1 LKKTILIIFFGIIAA
16 VIAVLALL
24 PRDTGVA
31 LEFVVLNYFFPMYE
45 TKDLVNVESPDHQYV
60 ATGYHVFGGATV
72 HDSTI
77 VVVHAQ
83 GQSYTDRTNEP
94 VLIAD
99 NIKKFNLIWSKN
111 RLLVVECSLDNTYS
125 KKSIWKDVTVQ
136 YVEK

>member
-1 LKKTILIIFFGIIAA
+1 MIFGII
-16 VIAVLALL
+16 VILIGVFALL
-24 PRDTGVA
+24 PRDTSMA
-31 LEFVVLNYFFPMYE
+31 LELDLLNYFVGMNE

-60 ATGYHVFGGATV
+60 ATGYHVFGGATSQ
-72 HDSTI
+72 DSTI

-83 GQSYTDRTNEP
+83 GESYTDRTNEP

-99 NIKKFNLIWSKN
+99 NIKPFNLTWPQN

-136 YVEK
+136 YVGK